1 MRKLVWASFAVI
13 GILSML
19 SYALFGVFKIHKML
33 SDDEAPIRVR
43 NGSLE
48 FEAGNQLNPPRRWK
62 WEEKGPDNR
71 EQTPSYSHEPEH
83 LDIDTDEEMWVKVIP
98 SDKSDASCR
107 SGEYVFS
114 GDRVILEYQEANSKF
129 IARLRRGKR
138 AVLGVNYRTKVR
150 PKDNYALEGK
160 FLRYKGVGYIAE
172 VSAGDGK
179 CTFTKA
185 ADLLVIAVCSSEKQC
200 RDYVYKP

>member
-1 MRKLVWASFAVI
+1 MRKLARNGLAVVGTVVI
-13 GILSML
+13 VY
-19 SYALFGVFKIHKML
+19 YALVGLYKL
-33 SDDEAPIRVR
+33 RPLAEDEAPIRVR
-43 NGSLE
+43 NGSLDILVGE
-48 FEAGNQLNPPRRWK
+48 ESGKRWRWK
-62 WEEKGPDNR
+62 RKDGDDR
-71 EQTPSYSHEPEH
+71 DSTPSYSHEPDHGGKDE
-83 LDIDTDEEMWVKVIP
+83 DICGSRFP
-98 SDKSDASCR
+98 DKSDASCR

-172 VSAGDGK
+172 VSA
-179 CTFTKA
+179 
-185 ADLLVIAVCSSEKQC
+185 V
-200 RDYVYKP
+200 P